1 MKRLLLSLIFLILFS
16 GCSHNQEF
24 NPSIQQVVNKIEVHS
39 QYDPLSF
46 IKNTSTDDVSIEVV
60 NNPIDISQP
69 GNYNI
74 TYSISNDKGQ
84 SVELT
89 YLIAVVDETKPT
101 IHLLSDITTTVKQ
114 EFDIRYFVT
123 VVDNFDTN
131 LIENIKIIGEYDI
144 STVGEYQVQLQ
155 VSDSANN
162 TATKTVTIYVLK
174 DESTIENQN
183 GVVGVYKINYMDEEE
198 LNPYL
203 VLSDDGTYS
212 LLINYCVGLRTF
224 SGNYSVVGDSVIL
237 ESDGLTFD
245 DDDPSSTSITMTINS
260 DGNLVYENAYGA
272 CSPIHKDVFIKQ

>member
-1 MKRLLLSLIFLILFS
+1 MKRLFISLVFLILVT

-24 NPSIQQVVNKIEVHS
+24 NPSIKQVTNKIEVNS
-39 QYDPLSF
+39 QYDPITF
-46 IKNTSTDDVSIEVV
+46 IKNTSVDDVSIAIID
-60 NNPIDISQP
+60 NPIDVSQP
-69 GNYNI
+69 GNYNV

-84 SVELT
+84 VVELT

-114 EFDIRYFVT
+114 ELDIRHFVT

-131 LIENIKIIGEYDI
+131 LIEKMTINGEYDI
-144 STVGEYQVQLQ
+144 HTVGEYQVQLK

-162 TATKTVTIYVLK
+162 TATKTVTIYVLE
-174 DESTIENQN
+174 DDTSLETDNQF
-183 GVVGVYKINYMDEEE
+183 VGVYKINYMDEEE

-203 VLSDDGTYS
+203 VLSADGTYS

-237 ESDGLTFD
+237 ESNGLTFD
-245 DDDPSSTSITMTINS
+245 DDDPSSTSITMTINN

-272 CSPIHKDVFIKQ
+272 CSPIHKDIFIKQ

>member
-1 MKRLLLSLIFLILFS
+1 MKRLFLSLVFFILVT

-24 NPSIQQVVNKIEVHS
+24 NPTIKQVINKIEVNS
-39 QYDPLSF
+39 QYDPLTF
-46 IKNTSTDDVSIEVV
+46 IKNTSTDDVSIEIID
-60 NNPIDISQP
+60 NPIDISQP

-74 TYSISNDKGQ
+74 TYSISNDKEQ

-114 EFDIRYFVT
+114 EFDIRHYVT

-131 LIENIKIIGEYDI
+131 LIEKITIDGEYDI
-144 STVGEYQVQLQ
+144 DTVGEYQVQLK
-155 VSDSANN
+155 VADSANN
-162 TATKTVTIYVLK
+162 SATKTVTIYVLEDDK
-174 DESTIENQN
+174 KVETNN
-183 GVVGVYKINYMDEEE
+183 GVVGVYKVNYMDEEE

-203 VLSDDGTYS
+203 VLSDDGSYS

-224 SGNYSVVGDSVIL
+224 TGTYLVVGNNIIL

-260 DGNLVYENAYGA
+260 DGNLVYENTYGA
-272 CSPIHKDVFIKQ
+272 CSPIHKDIFVKQ

>member
-60 NNPIDISQP
+60 NNPINISQP

-74 TYSISNDKGQ
+74 TYSISNDKEQ
-84 SVELT
+84 SIELT

-131 LIENIKIIGEYDI
+131 LIENIKINGEYDI

-162 TATKTVTIYVLK
+162 TATKTVTIYVVK

-212 LLINYCVGLRTF
+212 LLINYCD
-224 SGNYSVVGDSVIL
+224 NVIL